1 MKKLKVTLIGES
13 KVGKTSLINQYVN
26 NKFEEEYFMTIGN
39 DKLIKEIEINENKVR
54 LEIWDTIGQESL
66 RSANKIFMKN
76 TNIALIVYDIT
87 NRQSFVNLNEF
98 YKELIKMNER
108 DKMIIGIAANKS
120 DLYENSEV
128 NKEEGEEY
136 ANNINALFFETSAT
150 EHENI
155 DNLFQEMTK
164 AYIDKYGIN
173 NKNNKLINDNNLSIN
188 NNSGNQTNNYN
199 KEIID
204 DQYKLIE
211 NNNEKPSSFCDKSFQ
226 LCNII

>member
-1 MKKLKVTLIGES
+1 MKKLKFILTGETT
-13 KVGKTSLINQYVN
+13 VGKTSLITQYIN
-26 NKFEEEYFMTIGN
+26 NIFNGN
-39 DKLIKEIEINENKVR
+39 SKQTTGIDKTLKVLKINEIELEIEI
-54 LEIWDTIGQESL
+54 LDSPGQD
-66 RSANKIFMKN
+66 RYKNVNKIFMKDSD
-76 TNIALIVYDIT
+76 IALIVYDIT
-87 NRQSFVNLNEF
+87 NRQSFEKLNFWINLVKEVNENRNL
-98 YKELIKMNER
+98 
-108 DKMIIGIAANKS
+108 IIGIAANKS

-155 DNLFQEMTK
+155 ENLFQEMTK
-164 AYIDKYGIN
+164 AY
-173 NKNNKLINDNNLSIN
+173 LSIN
-188 NNSGNQTNNYN
+188 NNSGNQTNNYY
-199 KEIID
+199 KENID

>member
-26 NKFEEEYFMTIGN
+26 NKFEEEYIMTIGN
-39 DKLIKEIEINENKVR
+39 DKMIKEIEINENKVR

-87 NRQSFVNLNEF
+87 NKKSFENLNEF

-136 ANNINALFFETSAT
+136 ANNINALYFESTAT
-150 EHENI
+150 DHENVVNIFEELIKVYIENNKEVIEQNNNLQSTNISQKNDNI
-155 DNLFQEMTK
+155 DNIIKEPLGNELDQD
-164 AYIDKYGIN
+164 IHP
-173 NKNNKLINDNNLSIN
+173 DN
-188 NNSGNQTNNYN
+188 
-199 KEIID
+199 
-204 DQYKLIE
+204 
-211 NNNEKPSSFCDKSFQ
+211 CWDKSCKKCHIF
-226 LCNII
+226 

>member
-1 MKKLKVTLIGES
+1 MEKLKFILTGETT
-13 KVGKTSLINQYVN
+13 VGKTSLITQYIN
-26 NKFEEEYFMTIGN
+26 NIFNGN
-39 DKLIKEIEINENKVR
+39 SKQTTGIDKTLKVLKINEIELEIEI
-54 LEIWDTIGQESL
+54 LDTPGQD
-66 RSANKIFMKN
+66 RYKNVNKIFMKN
-76 TNIALIVYDIT
+76 TDIALIVYDIT
-87 NRQSFVNLNEF
+87 NRKSFEKLNFWINLVKEVNENRNL
-98 YKELIKMNER
+98 
-108 DKMIIGIAANKS
+108 IIGIAANKS

-136 ANNINALFFETSAT
+136 AKKINALYFETSAT

-155 DNLFQEMTK
+155 ENLFQEMTK

-199 KEIID
+199 KENID